1 MTAQELLALSDDQLD
16 QIPLD
21 EIQRILADE
30 RDKLARLERRR
41 ASLEDASPKSLR
53 EVADLMGISPERVR
67 QLQTVAMLKIRD
79 QFPELKD
86 ILKS

>member
-1 MTAQELLALSDDQLD
+1 MTAQELLELTDEELD
-16 QIPLD
+16 RVPLD

-30 RDKLARLERRR
+30 REKLARLERRR

-86 ILKS
+86 ILKA

>member
-1 MTAQELLALSDDQLD
+1 MTAEELLSLSDQELDA
-16 QIPLD
+16 IPLD

-86 ILKS
+86 ILKA